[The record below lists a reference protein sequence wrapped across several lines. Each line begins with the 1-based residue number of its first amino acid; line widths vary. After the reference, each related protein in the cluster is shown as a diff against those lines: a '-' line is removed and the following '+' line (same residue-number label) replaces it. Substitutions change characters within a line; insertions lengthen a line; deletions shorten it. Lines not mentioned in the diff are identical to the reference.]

1 MAMTLRTSPDD
12 DRRIE
17 ELARTLGVSKH
28 EAVLRAVLA
37 ESERT
42 MRRERVE
49 CAAERV
55 NERYGDLLRRLGE

>member
-1 MAMTLRTSPDD
+1 MAMTLRTNPDD

-17 ELARTLGVSKH
+17 ELAKTFGVSKH

-42 MRRERVE
+42 ARQQRVDRS
-49 CAAERV
+49 ADRV
-55 NERYGDLLRRLGE
+55 IERYGDLLRRLGE